1 MPELNYFALEP
12 VIVQRIKDEMPDIQE
27 VYTPF
32 SVDDML
38 QLTNVSPGV
47 SVIYVGDRVGDSA
60 GVGKASQ
67 VYQQWLM
74 VLSLNDASAQLEQ
87 TNSIRAS
94 AAPLIVKLLKA
105 FQGYRPG
112 IVPYGAFKRANA
124 GIEVGSDDAG
134 NAYFPFL
141 FEIEVYV

>member
-1 MPELNYFALEP
+1 MQNLNYFAMEP
-12 VIVQRIKDEMPDIQE
+12 VIVARLKSEIPELEE

-38 QLTNVSPGV
+38 QLTNVSPSV
-47 SVIYVGDRVGDSA
+47 SIIYVGDRVGDSA
-60 GVGKASQ
+60 GAGKASQ

-74 VLSLNDASAQLEQ
+74 VLSINDATAQLEQ

-94 AAPLIVKLLKA
+94 AAPLIFKLLKA

-124 GIEVGSDDAG
+124 GVEVGSDGAG